1 MPRNGG
7 RSSREG
13 YRFDLRSAGSI
24 TNEAPRLWRSA
35 SFWGLSGSL
44 LLLNLPEPL
53 SYFIA
58 SATFFFPSILY
69 TTVTFASF

>member
-1 MPRNGG
+1 MRHPA
-7 RSSREG
+7 
-13 YRFDLRSAGSI
+13 FQ
-24 TNEAPRLWRSA
+24 RSA

-53 SYFIA
+53 DYFIA
-58 SATFFFPSILY
+58 SATLFFPSNLY